1 MSKASELKKHD
12 KKELE
17 KKIEELRKKQRELR
31 FGKARGELKNPMEK
45 RQVKREIARILTV
58 LREKS

>member
-45 RQVKREIARILTV
+45 REIARILTV

>member
-12 KKELE
+12 QKDLE
-17 KKIEELRKKQRELR
+17 KKLEELRKKQRELR